1 MIKIDCDD
9 GVRPSDFDEAD
20 QMLIAMI
27 ALRLEY
33 AKDVFSQ
40 QNHVVERSNDEYEIF
55 TLRDHDRGIE
65 CVYHIDTCDESITL
79 RKLRKGGGRF

>member
-9 GVRPSDFDEAD
+9 GIQLSDFDKAD
-20 QMLIAMI
+20 QSLIMMI
-27 ALRLEY
+27 ALQVEN

-40 QNHVVERSNDEYEIF
+40 QNHVFGWIDDQYE
-55 TLRDHDRGIE
+55 TLRLRDHDRGIE

-79 RKLRKGGGRF
+79 QKLGGGRF